1 MAMAT
6 ATETLGDV
14 LRRWRSLRR
23 MSQLELAAQAGVSTR
38 HLSFVETGRAKP
50 SRELVLHL
58 AEHLDVPLRERNAM
72 LVAAG
77 FAPVYRQTALDE
89 PDLESVRMAIDF
101 ILRSHEPL
109 PAIVIDSGWDLVS
122 ANAGCAAF
130 FALLPPELMEPPVN
144 VIRSSL
150 RPDGLARLIL
160 NFEEYAGHLVGRLR
174 RQVEASGDPRLASLL
189 NEVLEYPRVAAAGD
203 AAPPP
208 GAVLPMRLDVPG
220 AGVLSFFSTMTVFGA
235 PLDVTVA
242 ELAVESFF
250 PADEAT
256 AAALRAT
263 WG

>member
-144 VIRSSL
+144 VI
-150 RPDGLARLIL
+150 L